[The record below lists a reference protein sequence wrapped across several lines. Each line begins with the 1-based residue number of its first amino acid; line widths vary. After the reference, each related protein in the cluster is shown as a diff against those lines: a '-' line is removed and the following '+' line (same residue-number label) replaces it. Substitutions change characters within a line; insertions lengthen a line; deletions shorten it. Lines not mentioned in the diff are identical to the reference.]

1 MLRTVREQE
10 QTISILVSNQ
20 PGVLSRVGNVFGR
33 HGYNI
38 KSLCVAETTNPE
50 VSRITLTSESDP
62 DFTEKIKKQL
72 EKLVDVVEVSDL
84 TGPSYIQRE
93 MMLIGVP
100 ITKQETHSE
109 ILRAIEMFGC
119 RIVTMSPDY
128 YVLEITGLQDETA
141 AVLKYFQPFGV
152 QEMNRTGSIALLR
165 HLSNKISQ

>member
-1 MLRTVREQE
+1 MFKESHEQE
-10 QTISILVSNQ
+10 QTISILVSNE
-20 PGVLSRVGNVFGR
+20 PGVLSRVANVFGR

-84 TGPSYIQRE
+84 TGPQYIHRE

-100 ITKQETHSE
+100 VAREENHAE
-109 ILRAIEMFGC
+109 ILRAVGMFRC

-141 AVLKYFQPFGV
+141 AVLKYFQTFGV
-152 QEMNRTGSIALLR
+152 QEMNRTGSISLLR
-165 HLSNKISQ
+165 HALKNNSG

>member
-1 MLRTVREQE
+1 
-10 QTISILVSNQ
+10 
-20 PGVLSRVGNVFGR
+20 
-33 HGYNI
+33 
-38 KSLCVAETTNPE
+38 
-50 VSRITLTSESDP
+50 
-62 DFTEKIKKQL
+62 

-100 ITKQETHSE
+100 VMKQENHSD